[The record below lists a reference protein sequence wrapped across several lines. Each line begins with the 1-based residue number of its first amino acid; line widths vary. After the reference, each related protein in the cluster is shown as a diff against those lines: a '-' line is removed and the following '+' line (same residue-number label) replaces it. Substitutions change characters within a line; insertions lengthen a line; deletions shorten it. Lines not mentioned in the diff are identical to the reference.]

1 MSLKISKYKLRKDLT
16 KVTFRTETR
25 NLVTIT
31 NDNITDELVALAHK
45 NALDHCFVLT
55 SGEKK
60 SISQSTRPLPESL
73 STLNEVQTVEKDL
86 LTAQPNKRGI
96 VSDVVEKKK
105 RGPKP
110 KSKE

>member
-31 NDNITDELVALAHK
+31 NDNITDELVALANK
-45 NALDHCFVLT
+45 NALEHCFVLT
-55 SGEKK
+55 TGEKK
-60 SISQSTRPLPESL
+60 SISQSTRQSLESL
-73 STLNEVQTVEKDL
+73 STLNEVPTVEKDL
-86 LTAQPNKRGI
+86 LTQPNKRET
-96 VSDVVEKKK
+96 VLEVVEKKK
-105 RGPKP
+105 RGRGKA

>member
-1 MSLKISKYKLRKDLT
+1 MSLKISKYKLRKDLQ

-45 NALDHCFVLT
+45 CALEHCFVLT
-55 SGEKK
+55 TGEKK
-60 SISQSTRPLPESL
+60 SISQSTRQSLGSL
-73 STLNEVQTVEKDL
+73 STLNEVPTVEKDL
-86 LTAQPNKRGI
+86 LTAQPNKRET
-96 VSDVVEKKK
+96 VSEVAPPKKK
-105 RGPKP
+105 GRPA

>member
-45 NALDHCFVLT
+45 NALEHCFVLT

-60 SISQSTRPLPESL
+60 SISQSTRQLPESL
-73 STLNEVQTVEKDL
+73 STLNEVPTVEKDL
-86 LTAQPNKRGI
+86 LTAQPNKREA

-105 RGPKP
+105 RGAKP

>member
-31 NDNITDELVALAHK
+31 NDNITDELVALANK
-45 NALDHCFVLT
+45 NALEHCFVLT
-55 SGEKK
+55 TGEKK
-60 SISQSTRPLPESL
+60 SISQSTLQSLESL
-73 STLNEVQTVEKDL
+73 STLNEVPTAEKDL
-86 LTAQPNKRGI
+86 LTAQPNKRET
-96 VSDVVEKKK
+96 VSEVVEKKK

>member
-16 KVTFRTETR
+16 KVIFRTDSR

-31 NDNITDELVALAHK
+31 DDNITDELVELAIK
-45 NALDHCFVLT
+45 NDYGHCFVLT
-55 SGEKK
+55 TGEKK
-60 SISQSTRPLPESL
+60 SISQSTRQSLESL

-86 LTAQPNKRGI
+86 LTAQPNKRVT
-96 VSDVVEKKK
+96 VSEIVEKKK

>member
-1 MSLKISKYKLRKDLT
+1 MDLKISKYKLRKDLT

-45 NALDHCFVLT
+45 NALEHCFVLT

-73 STLNEVQTVEKDL
+73 STLNEVPTAEKDL
-86 LTAQPNKRGI
+86 LTAQPNKRET
-96 VSDVVEKKK
+96 VLEVTPPKKK
-105 RGPKP
+105 GRPA
-110 KSKE
+110 KSKD

>member
-31 NDNITDELVALAHK
+31 NDNITDELVALANK
-45 NALDHCFVLT
+45 NALEHCFVLT
-55 SGEKK
+55 TDKKK
-60 SISQSTRPLPESL
+60 SISQSTLQSLESL
-73 STLNEVQTVEKDL
+73 SILNEVPTVEKDL
-86 LTAQPNKRGI
+86 LTAQPNKRET
-96 VSDVVEKKK
+96 VSEVAPPKKK
-105 RGPKP
+105 GRPA

>member
-45 NALDHCFVLT
+45 NALEHCFVIT

-73 STLNEVQTVEKDL
+73 STLNEVPTVEKDL
-86 LTAQPNKRGI
+86 LTAQQNKREAAL
-96 VSDVVEKKK
+96 VTPPKKK
-105 RGPKP
+105 GRPA

>member
-73 STLNEVQTVEKDL
+73 SILNEVQTGENDS
-86 LTAQPNKRGI
+86 LTAQPNKRETALE
-96 VSDVVEKKK
+96 SPPKKK
-105 RGPKP
+105 GRPA
-110 KSKE
+110 KSKD

>member
-60 SISQSTRPLPESL
+60 NISPSTTQSLESL
-73 STLNEVQTVEKDL
+73 SILNEVQTGENDS
-86 LTAQPNKRGI
+86 LTAQPNKRETALE
-96 VSDVVEKKK
+96 SPPKKK
-105 RGPKP
+105 GRPA
-110 KSKE
+110 KSKD